1 MIEKYGAFAL
11 LDSSYKTP
19 QHIQMMTFRNY
30 TAMHAINLEF
40 YGGELVG
47 TEYKHRLFEDYI
59 ENKRYSDYIFFSIRQ
74 FIDESMDLQETIIK
88 AALEKNITLH
98 FANENRKISKHE
110 DILIIKGLLV
120 GIKSKSSGDALR
132 NAIIQKYSRKFT
144 G

>member
-30 TAMHAINLEF
+30 TSMHAVKLEF

-47 TEYKHRLFEDYI
+47 TEYKHRLFADYI
-59 ENKRYSDYIFFSIRQ
+59 ENKRYSDYVFFSIRQ
-74 FIDESMDLQETIIK
+74 FLDENMDLQETIITK
-88 AALEKNITLH
+88 SLEAGITLH
-98 FANENRKISKHE
+98 FANEDRQIRKQE
-110 DILIIKGLLV
+110 DILKIKGLLV
-120 GIKSKSSGDALR
+120 GIKSKNLEDVLKNSVLEKFSGQFA
-132 NAIIQKYSRKFT
+132 

>member
-11 LDSSYKTP
+11 LDSTYKTP

-30 TAMHAINLEF
+30 TVMHGIKLEF

-47 TEYKHRLFEDYI
+47 TEYKHRLFADYI

-74 FIDESMDLQETIIK
+74 FLDENMDLQEAIIK
-88 AALEKNITLH
+88 KTLEKNITLH
-98 FANENRKISKHE
+98 FANENRKISKQE
-110 DILIIKGLLV
+110 DILTIKGLLV
-120 GIKSKSSGDALR
+120 GIKSR
-132 NAIIQKYSRKFT
+132 NLEDTLKISVVEKFSRQFA